1 MINTDFLIPVPASDL
16 RIGDKVYLGEE
27 RFGKLF
33 TCISVSPVI
42 VSDRVSHTEWTLKPE
57 EQAYMPDPVI
67 QFVYEYI
74 NHYETDPDYIELSR
88 LMAVLNASDLNEQI
102 TDPEVINNM
111 RVKMRYLYGRLFI
124 KARAS
129 AFK

>member
-1 MINTDFLIPVPASDL
+1 MINTDFLIPVAASDL

-102 TDPEVINNM
+102 TDPEVIDNM